1 MEQKVIDMLAKL
13 TKDELSLLM
22 AWYELAE
29 ESDQVWNK
37 DKLLYSKL
45 KTSKNIIIEYDES
58 RRVKLITKL
67 VTNLES

>member
-1 MEQKVIDMLAKL
+1 MLAKL